1 MLTEN
6 PRSIFSER
14 KKWAELLFE
23 TFKVPSM
30 CVGNTAPLSLFASGR
45 TTGVVVECGAGLTS
59 TVPVFEGLALTHASI
74 TTEYGGQDISLNLK
88 NTLLGR
94 NIQID
99 LFDSRI
105 LKERMCFV
113 VSTPVVSHHL
123 SNSNSPEDSRVM
135 SLPDGT
141 EVKIENSIFSSC
153 VEPLCSGRDLDNP
166 ARTISS
172 WGLVEQTFQTIKLC
186 DDSARRDLCQNV
198 ILSGG
203 TSMLP
208 GQMKFKISC

>member
-1 MLTEN
+1 
-6 PRSIFSER
+6 
-14 KKWAELLFE
+14 
-23 TFKVPSM
+23 M

-74 TTEYGGQDISLNLK
+74 TTE
-88 NTLLGR
+88 
-94 NIQID
+94 
-99 LFDSRI
+99 
-105 LKERMCFV
+105 
-113 VSTPVVSHHL
+113 
-123 SNSNSPEDSRVM
+123 
-135 SLPDGT
+135 
-141 EVKIENSIFSSC
+141 
-153 VEPLCSGRDLDNP
+153 DLDNP

-208 GQMKFKISC
+208 GLGDRLLTDLQAQLLDMDNRFGVPGVSSGGYYGSSADLRVLPHSTCREPGYTTQRKIAAWIGGSIVASLSTYKQFKITRQEWEENAESCIQTKSL